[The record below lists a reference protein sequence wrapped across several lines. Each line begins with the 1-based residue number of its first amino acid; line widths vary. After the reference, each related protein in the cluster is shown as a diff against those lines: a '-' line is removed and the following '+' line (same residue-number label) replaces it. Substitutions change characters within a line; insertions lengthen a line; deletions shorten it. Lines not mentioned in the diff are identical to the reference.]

1 MLPSFYNAV
10 SGLDAF
16 NNYLSIVS
24 NNMANADTVGYK
36 AINPIFENVIANV
49 NVGINTLTDT
59 LKSTVYGAGVIVDS
73 TQIDWQLGNF
83 EQTGNNTDLAI
94 QGNGLFI
101 LQDPANA
108 GNIFY
113 TRNGQF
119 TISQQGYMVNPDGL
133 KLLGYKVDQ
142 SGSVVGASLQPIYI
156 IPQQPPKATDLIT
169 YQQPTNLNSTAPSIT
184 QAFNPLNTA
193 TFNYQNTLTTF
204 DSLGNTVEGDAYFQK
219 TGPNTWNYIYAE
231 NEKAAYYSDTS
242 GRVLYRNVAGTWQST
257 TISGGSLT
265 WYNITNPPNT
275 ASSSIISATVSPY
288 YMISGTNSSGSMV
301 TDWVVD
307 VTTSSTTIS
316 YVVNPT
322 KPAGGTQEWDTI
334 GSAAA
339 NGFVPYNLS
348 SGIGVP
354 IYTGSSTIYAATAL
368 LNFDPNTGNIT
379 TSSTIGVYIY
389 PTSSSYEYFIGT
401 QNPLVLGD
409 GNIVGNLNSASSQST
424 GGLAFGQLI
433 GSKPTTSISAGIIDN
448 SYITQDASDFTITAS
463 QDGYSLGNLVNVY
476 VLSSDGTVV
485 GVYSNGQS
493 TPLYRVALAQFQDP
507 NELIEKGSNL
517 YTSIYTPTILL
528 PGSADIIQ
536 SGMLEQSNVDI
547 AQAYIQ
553 LVTAERSYQA
563 NAKVV
568 TSSDNVLQSTLNMVT
583 G

>member
-24 NNMANADTVGYK
+24 NNMANADTIGYK
-36 AINPIFENVIANV
+36 AINPIFENVVANV
-49 NVGINTLTDT
+49 NVGINTLTNT
-59 LKSTVYGAGVIVDS
+59 LKSTIFGAGVIVDS

-94 QGNGLFI
+94 QGTGLFI

-108 GNIFY
+108 GNHYY

-133 KLLGYKVDQ
+133 KLLGYQVNQ
-142 SGSVVGASLQPIYI
+142 SGSTIGTSLQPIYI
-156 IPQQPPKATDLIT
+156 IPQQPPKSTDLIT

-184 QAFNPLNTA
+184 QAFNPLNNA

-204 DSLGNTVEGDAYFQK
+204 DSLGNAIEGDAYFQK

-242 GRVLYRNVAGTWQST
+242 GNVLYRDVAGTWQST
-257 TISGGSLT
+257 TIGTSSLT
-265 WYNITNPPNT
+265 WVNITTPPNT

-288 YMISGTNSSGSMV
+288 YMISGTNSSGSMI
-301 TDWVVD
+301 TDWVVN

-316 YVVNPT
+316 YVVNSN
-322 KPAGGTQEWDTI
+322 KPANGIQEWDTI
-334 GSAAA
+334 GSGASS
-339 NGFVPYNLS
+339 GFVPYNLS
-348 SGIGVP
+348 SSIGVP
-354 IYTGSSTIYAATAL
+354 IITPSATYYGATAV
-368 LNFDPNTGNIT
+368 LNFDPNTGNLT

-389 PTSSSYEYFIGT
+389 PTSASYQYFIGS
-401 QNPLVLGD
+401 QSALVLGD
-409 GNIVGNLNSASSQST
+409 GNVVGNLNSASSQST
-424 GGLAFGQLI
+424 GGLSFGQLI
-433 GSKPTTSISAGIIDN
+433 GYKPATSTSAGIIDN
-448 SYITQDASDFTITAS
+448 SFITQDASDFTITAN
-463 QDGYSLGNLVNVY
+463 QDGYTLGNLVNVY
-476 VLSSDGTVV
+476 VLSNDGTVV
-485 GVYSNGQS
+485 GVYSNGQTS
-493 TPLYRVALAQFQDP
+493 PLYRVALAQFQDP

-528 PGSADIIQ
+528 PGSADIVQ

-547 AQAYIQ
+547 AQEYIN